1 MKEEIYD
8 KYGIFRI
15 TIDGEVI
22 YDKEKRERIENE
34 KEKKLYKEGI

>member
-22 YDKEKRERIENE
+22 FDKEKRERIKNEN
-34 KEKKLYKEGI
+34 KRIL